1 MLILLPFIDFEH
13 EAFTEYKEEDKK
25 FYWNDRAIQA
35 GLRFVSGLA
44 AIDKA
49 VLEITDISPAPEWVD
64 RERYALP
71 REREIRGE
79 LLKLEMKAEAIQKK
93 KEEKQQALSE
103 EVALKRL
110 LYEKG
115 SPLESAI
122 RDALHIMGFEV
133 SRFNN
138 GESEFDVVFES
149 AEGRLIGE
157 AEGKD
162 SKPINIDKLR
172 QLEMNIHEDFAR
184 EEVNEVAKGALIG
197 NAYRFTKPEER
208 AEFFTE
214 KCLIAAERS
223 KTALI
228 RSIDLF
234 TIARYLTADND
245 EEFAKQCR
253 RAILDSTGVVS
264 FPPIP
269 GITET
274 VSEGDEQ
281 CHPE

>member
-1 MLILLPFIDFEH
+1 MI
-13 EAFTEYKEEDKK
+13 EAFQKQKEK
-25 FYWNDRAIQA
+25 
-35 GLRFVSGLA
+35 
-44 AIDKA
+44 
-49 VLEITDISPAPEWVD
+49 
-64 RERYALP
+64 
-71 REREIRGE
+71 
-79 LLKLEMKAEAIQKK
+79 
-93 KEEKQQALSE
+93 KQQELSE

-115 SPLESAI
+115 NPLESAI
-122 RDALHIMGFEV
+122 RDALQIMGFEV

-149 AEGRLIGE
+149 TEGRLIGE

-208 AEFFTE
+208 GEFFTE
-214 KCLIAAERS
+214 KCLVAAGRS
-223 KTALI
+223 NTALI

-234 TIARYLTADND
+234 VIARYLTAEND
-245 EEFAKQCR
+245 ERFAKQCR
-253 RAILDSTGVVS
+253 RAILESTGIVS
-264 FPPIP
+264 FPFIP
-269 GITET
+269 KITEK
-274 VSEGDEQ
+274 VNEGDEQ